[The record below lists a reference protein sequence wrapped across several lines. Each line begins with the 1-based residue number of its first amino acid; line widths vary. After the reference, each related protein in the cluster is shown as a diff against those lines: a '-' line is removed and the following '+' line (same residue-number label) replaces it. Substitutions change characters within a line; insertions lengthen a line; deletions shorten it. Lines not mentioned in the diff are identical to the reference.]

1 MPKATTVWLLEN
13 TTLTFKQ
20 ISDFC
25 ELHILEVQGIA
36 DEEIGAKMPG
46 INPIISKILTKEEIK
61 DKSILYYNCGINA
74 DILFSLFSK
83 NKNINYIPKND

>member
-1 MPKATTVWLLEN
+1 MAKILMPKATAIWLLEN

-46 INPIISKILTKEEIK
+46 INPITSETLTEQE
-61 DKSILYYNCGINA
+61 INA
-74 DILFSLFSK
+74 TKKSE
-83 NKNINYIPKND
+83 INTECPSIANPNYNAYAVED